1 MGAHSAQRWHAR
13 EKSMP
18 ALADAGEVEY
28 YVALADVTRR
38 LGAGDW
44 RFLEHLRERSLQFP
58 ASEYLGFDPRT
69 EMPPADLSD
78 PCKSCDAIAP
88 RGATHC
94 ACGMALRLRSRYDV
108 WSGALVT
115 TYTGD
120 GFGVPM
126 GASYSDVL
134 QWLPAIRPY
143 RGYQGGANPEFRDIA
158 FAVTHL
164 VYTLND
170 YNRYRL
176 APEWL
181 PEEFEFLT
189 TNARETQAAGDTEL
203 LGEFVDS
210 LRAFGVPESDPCI
223 GAQIEYLLAAQ
234 NADGSWGDPKDP
246 DIFKRCHTTWT
257 AVDGLRDFE
266 WAEVGAPPDPLVR
279 LWEMV
284 RRR

>member
-1 MGAHSAQRWHAR
+1 
-13 EKSMP
+13 MP
-18 ALADAGEVEY
+18 ELADAGEVEY

-38 LGAGDW
+38 LGIGDW
-44 RFLEHLRERSLQFP
+44 GFLQRLRERSARFP
-58 ASEYLGFDPRT
+58 ASEYLGFDPCT
-69 EMPPADLSD
+69 EAPPADL
-78 PCKSCDAIAP
+78 PEHCKSCDGIGP
-88 RGATHC
+88 RGTTRC
-94 ACGMALRLRSRYDV
+94 ACGVELRRRSRYDV

-134 QWLPAIRPY
+134 RWLPAMRPY
-143 RGYQGGANPEFRDIA
+143 RGYEGGTNAEFRDIA
-158 FAVTHL
+158 FAITHL

-170 YNRYRL
+170 YNRSRL
-176 APEWL
+176 AREWL

-189 TNARETQAAGDTEL
+189 TNAKEAQAAGDTEL

-223 GAQIEYLLAAQ
+223 HAQIEYLLAAQ

-246 DIFKRCHTTWT
+246 DIFRRCHTTWT
-257 AVDGLRDFE
+257 AIDGLRDFDWE
-266 WAEVGAPPDPLVR
+266 AAGEAPGPLVQ
-279 LWEMV
+279 LWESTV